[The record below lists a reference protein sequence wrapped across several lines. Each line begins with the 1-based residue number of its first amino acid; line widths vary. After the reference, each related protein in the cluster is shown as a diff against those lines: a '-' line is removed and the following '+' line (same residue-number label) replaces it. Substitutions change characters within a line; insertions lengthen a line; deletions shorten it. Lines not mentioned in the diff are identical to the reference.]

1 MTDCLQV
8 SHVESL
14 AVQFTF
20 AVIWCYHSCKLNT
33 GTYGEKEREKEGG
46 GGGGLAES
54 TKRKRKKLTEKK
66 ILAGLKCNE
75 TPAISI
81 VFQVSRLFYF
91 QKI

>member
-8 SHVESL
+8 SHVESF

-33 GTYGEKEREKEGG
+33 GTYGEKDREKEGG
-46 GGGGLAES
+46 GGGVAES
-54 TKRKRKKLTEKK
+54 TKRKRKKLTDKR
-66 ILAGLKCNE
+66 ILAGLKCNV

-81 VFQVSRLFYF
+81 AFLVSRLFYF